1 MQQKPRNSVER
12 KRPKA
17 SKPWQ
22 RAIRPIALLLF
33 QLAEWLIEA
42 LESGL
47 SLLLAKISQMERKQK
62 ILLLML
68 VAWVIAGLLLN
79 RISVQMRA
87 GSEETDF
94 AVAYQS
100 IVQLGETALE
110 SSPPVL
116 RSQSKYGISQTLYD
130 RWRQSQ
136 NQPIQDITE
145 LSETEAKSL
154 YRSFWQQGQC
164 DGYAPPLDIACLD
177 TQLSFNA
184 VLSQNFFTAL
194 PDNPQ
199 AAAIE
204 VSRRRTAYHRRA
216 LEQLIPFSADAPQN
230 GRSQQDRLTQIGGL
244 QRDRALIEF
253 AEAGSGAVGSQS
265 ASPPSLDSPP
275 LPDSLQSPA
284 QDSSPEFT
292 VPLPDRSPA
301 AAPPIELSAQQI
313 SAKADLFT
321 VEVWIKLEDGSHA
334 PATGLIVSADGLILT
349 NAHVV
354 EGNLNPVI
362 HSRDGQQYPGQAIAV
377 DRRLDLALVQAS
389 GASNLTVA
397 PFAKTTAQVKP
408 GDMVYAIG
416 SPEGEHWKL
425 TTTKVLAVQSPCGLP
440 SLKCI
445 RSPKGFLEPGNS
457 GGPLLDQTGLVI
469 GINRALQESTGQG
482 VSIPAEVIQTFLERV
497 KR

>member
-1 MQQKPRNSVER
+1 MQQKPRHSVDR
-12 KRPKA
+12 QRPKA

-22 RAIRPIALLLF
+22 RVLRPIALLLF

-47 SLLLAKISQMERKQK
+47 SFLLAKIRQMERKHK

-68 VAWVIAGLLLN
+68 VSWVIAGLLLN

-94 AVAYQS
+94 VTAYQS

-116 RSQSKYGISQTLYD
+116 RSQSQYGISQTLYD

-136 NQPIQDITE
+136 GQPIQDITE

-164 DGYAPPLDIACLD
+164 DSYAPPLDIACLD
-177 TQLSFNA
+177 TLLSFDP
-184 VLSQNFFTAL
+184 VLSQTFFTVL

-204 VSRRRTAYHRRA
+204 VSRRRTAYHRRV
-216 LEQLIPFSADAPQN
+216 LERLLPFSADVPQG
-230 GRSQQDRLTQIGGL
+230 GRLQQDRLTQIGGL

-253 AEAGSGAVGSQS
+253 AEARSGAVGSQS
-265 ASPPSLDSPP
+265 TNSPQSPDSP
-275 LPDSLQSPA
+275 QSPV

-292 VPLPDRSPA
+292 LVPSPTRSPA
-301 AAPPIELSAQQI
+301 AAQPIELSAQQI

-321 VEVWIKLEDGSHA
+321 VEVWIELEDGSHA
-334 PATGLIVSADGLILT
+334 PATGMIVSADGLILT

-354 EGNLNPVI
+354 EGNSNPVI
-362 HSRDGQQYPGQAIAV
+362 HSRNGQQYPGQAIAV

-397 PFAKTTAQVKP
+397 PFAETTAQVKP

-425 TTTKVLAVQSPCGLP
+425 TTTKVLAVKSPCGLP
-440 SLKCI
+440 GLKCI

-457 GGPLLDQTGLVI
+457 GGPLLDQTGMVI
-469 GINRALQESTGQG
+469 GINRALQESTGEG

>member
-1 MQQKPRNSVER
+1 MQQKPRHSGDP

-22 RAIRPIALLLF
+22 RAIRPIARLLF
-33 QLAEWLIEA
+33 QLAECLIGA
-42 LESGL
+42 LESGR
-47 SLLLAKISQMERKQK
+47 SILLGKIRQMERKQK

-68 VAWVIAGLLLN
+68 VTWVIVGLLLN
-79 RISVQMRA
+79 RISAQMQA

-94 AVAYQS
+94 ATAYQS

-136 NQPIQDITE
+136 GQPIQDITE

-177 TQLSFNA
+177 TLLSFDA
-184 VLSQNFFTAL
+184 ALSKNFFTAL

-204 VSRRRTAYHRRA
+204 VSRRRTASHRRA
-216 LEQLIPFSADAPQN
+216 LERLLPFSADSPQN
-230 GRSQQDRLTQIGGL
+230 GRLQQDRLTQIGGL

-253 AEAGSGAVGSQS
+253 AEAGSGAVGWQS
-265 ASPPSLDSPP
+265 SP
-275 LPDSLQSPA
+275 QSPESPQSPT

-292 VPLPDRSPA
+292 LVPFPDRSPA
-301 AAPPIELSAQQI
+301 SPQSPALSDRQI
-313 SAKADLFT
+313 STKADPFT
-321 VEVWIKLEDGSHA
+321 VEVWIKLEDGTHA
-334 PATGLIVSADGLILT
+334 PATGIVVSADGLILT

-354 EGNLNPVI
+354 EGNSNPVI
-362 HSRDGQQYPGQAIAV
+362 HIRKDQQPEQQYPGRAIAV
-377 DRRLDLALVQAS
+377 DRQLDLALVQAS
-389 GASNLTVA
+389 GVSNLTVA
-397 PFAKTTAQVKP
+397 PLANTTEQVKP
-408 GDMVYAIG
+408 GDTIYAIG

-469 GINRALQESTGQG
+469 GINRALQESTGEG